1 MNYSII
7 MTKELLQKER
17 DTSIDI
23 MKGILIILVIVGH
36 MTDISNSLRGMIY
49 SFHMPAFFILAGCF
63 FKIDSVRNVMWS

>member
-1 MNYSII
+1 
-7 MTKELLQKER
+7 MTNKNFSKKR
-17 DTSIDI
+17 DASIDI